1 MKRYKWF
8 FVILSLCF
16 LFPMTCLADFGPK
29 PTLKIIVRNAP
40 EEVYYLDLL
49 IESDTFD
56 ENFDIGS
63 YNPDMVNNLL
73 TFKEDGWYPV
83 FICDLYTPMNG
94 KLTGSPN
101 HDWMIHT
108 FSYRVPDV
116 FKIIIVTKSGTVQV
130 SETFVRTTLSTT
142 LSYNFETNTIYE
154 KPKLGETGRQYFS
167 TCLPTL
173 LIEGIILIL
182 FKFSM
187 SKNLK
192 VFLIVNC
199 MTQLF
204 LTAGLN
210 YLLLM
215 FGLTGILIQLPFE
228 IVIVMI
234 EAIVY
239 GFMLKEHSV
248 KRRILYALSANT
260 ISWLCSILLMFL
272 NSLII

>member
-1 MKRYKWF
+1 MKRYKYIF
-8 FVILSLCF
+8 LILSLCF
-16 LFPMTCLADFGPK
+16 LFPMTCSADFGPK
-29 PTLKIIVRNAP
+29 PTLKILVRNAP

-49 IESDTFD
+49 IESDYVD
-56 ENFDIGS
+56 EKFDIGR
-63 YNPDMVNNLL
+63 YNTDMVNNLL
-73 TFKEDGWYPV
+73 SFKDEGWYPALL
-83 FICDLYTPMNG
+83 CDLYSVMNG
-94 KLTGSPN
+94 GLTGIRDSSL
-101 HDWMIHT
+101 MKHT
-108 FSYRVPDV
+108 FSYRVPDE
-116 FKIIIVTKSGTVQV
+116 FKIIIVTESGHIQV

-142 LSYNFETNTIYE
+142 LSYDYEQNTIYE
-154 KPKLGETGRQYFS
+154 KPKLGETGRQFFS

-182 FKFSM
+182 FKFSL
-187 SKNLK
+187 SNNLK

-239 GFMLKEHSV
+239 AFMLKEHSV
-248 KRRILYALSANT
+248 KRRISYALCANT
-260 ISWLCSILLMFL
+260 ISWLCSLLLVYL
-272 NSLII
+272 NSLIV